1 MSGIQITG
9 PCPEQPIEGVRLENI
24 RLTFQGRRER
34 SKAATRAAGTRH
46 RLSRTP
52 ELRDGRLDDLH
63 PELLRLNEFGTGC
76 STAGRNKIGFL
87 AGTAAVH
94 RQSA

>member
-1 MSGIQITG
+1 MEF
-9 PCPEQPIEGVRLENI
+9 PLV
-24 RLTFQGRRER
+24 
-34 SKAATRAAGTRH
+34 
-46 RLSRTP
+46 
-52 ELRDGRLDDLH
+52 DDLH